1 VIALDSSAMIAFLS
15 GDKSRVADAAAA
27 ALDQQHA
34 VLPPVVLTEL
44 LSEPGLRDDVADL
57 LKALPRLE
65 VTDGY
70 WERAGEMRRSVLKRS
85 LRARLAD
92 TLIAQSCIDYQV
104 PLVTADRD
112 FRHFEKLGLTVLPE
126 RG

>member
-1 VIALDSSAMIAFLS
+1 MIALDSSALVGFLS
-15 GDKSRVADAAAA
+15 GTEGAASDAAGA
-27 ALDQQHA
+27 ALEQQHA
-34 VLPPVVLTEL
+34 CLPPVVFAEL
-44 LSEPGLRDDVADL
+44 LSDPALSPQVAEL

-70 WERAGEMRRSVLKRS
+70 WERSGDLRRAVLEKG

-92 TLIAQSCIDYQV
+92 TLIAQSCIDHRV

-112 FRHFEKLGLTVLPE
+112 FRHFVKHGLVLVS
-126 RG
+126 